1 MGIVALWTSV
11 STHQS
16 AIFSA
21 ARRDTRTFM
30 GTEPSTMRRATSVL
44 PPSSFAEAI
53 ASVTLSAH
61 DRHRRRIRLLDDS
74 GGEFLLDLPNATY
87 LKDGD
92 GLAVDGGG
100 VIVVRAAQEEVA
112 DICCDSAELMAR
124 VAWHIGNR
132 HVPVQVL
139 ESGALRVAAET
150 VLLNMVRNLGAEV
163 TRRLA
168 PFQPEPGAYD
178 PHGLL
183 AAPEPLV
190 RWG

>member
-1 MGIVALWTSV
+1 
-11 STHQS
+11 
-16 AIFSA
+16 
-21 ARRDTRTFM
+21 
-30 GTEPSTMRRATSVL
+30 MRRATATL
-44 PPSSFAEAI
+44 PPSGFSDVI
-53 ASVTLSAH
+53 ASVTLAAH
-61 DRHRRRIRLLDDS
+61 DRHRRRIRMNDDA
-74 GGEFLLDLPNATY
+74 GDEFLLDLSTAVH

-92 GLAVDGGG
+92 GLALEGGG
-100 VIVVRAAQEEVA
+100 VILVRAALEEVA
-112 DICCDSAELMAR
+112 DILCDSVELAAR
-124 VAWHIGNR
+124 VAWHVGNR

-139 ESGALRVAAET
+139 EGGGLRVAAET
-150 VLLNMVRNLGAEV
+150 VLLEMVTGLGAAV